1 MASFKIGGTDR
12 ERYLQKGCSGTV
24 LAVDGSC
31 HRLGAILFLAS
42 LCFFVSNSDGLQP
55 NSDVLQSNSVGL
67 QLHSDGLQPNSDDL
81 QLSFFM
87 PRVWPLLPAKPSAP
101 FLCGEELPGHAASQF
116 GPCRF
121 DCSTDVADPH
131 ETIPVHLLTYCIQ

>member
-42 LCFFVSNSDGLQP
+42 LCFFVSNSDGLHLVERP
-55 NSDVLQSNSVGL
+55 PTYYIY
-67 QLHSDGLQPNSDDL
+67 SDGLQPS
-81 QLSFFM
+81 
-87 PRVWPLLPAKPSAP
+87 
-101 FLCGEELPGHAASQF
+101 
-116 GPCRF
+116 
-121 DCSTDVADPH
+121 
-131 ETIPVHLLTYCIQ
+131 